1 MIYLASPYSH
11 PDPEVRAA
19 RLRQT
24 CRHAAR
30 LVRKGRL
37 VYSPIAHSHMLAE
50 QGLPAD
56 WPFWAEHSRWMLSAC
71 RELVVLALPGWE
83 ESTGVKAE
91 VEIAQGL
98 GLPVRF
104 VAPEEAA

>member
-1 MIYLASPYSH
+1 MIYLASPYAH
-11 PDPEVRAA
+11 PDPQVRDE
-19 RLRQT
+19 RVRQV
-24 CRHAAR
+24 CAHGAR
-30 LVRKGRL
+30 LVREGRL
-37 VYSPIAHSHMLAE
+37 VYSPIAHSHLLAE
-50 QGLPAD
+50 QGLPSD

-91 VEIAQGL
+91 VAIATEL